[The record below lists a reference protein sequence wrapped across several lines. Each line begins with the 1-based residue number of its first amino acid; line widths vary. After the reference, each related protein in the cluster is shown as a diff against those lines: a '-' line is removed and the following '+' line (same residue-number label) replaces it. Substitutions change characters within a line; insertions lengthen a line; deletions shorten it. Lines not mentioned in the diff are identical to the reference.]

1 MFPAILLAVSVVALI
16 QFTVYYWRAIVAGVA
31 AKPLSNLILTAA
43 GLTDESLGSADF
55 EAILNVHEL
64 TPCLKTGQGRLQA
77 VRAYYRVAQALGR
90 VLPQLAAWTER
101 EMATCSR
108 YVAVLV
114 DQRMERNLACAA
126 EMRAC

>member
-43 GLTDESLGSADF
+43 GLTDESVGSSDF

-77 VRAYYRVAQALGR
+77 VRAYYRAAQARSEEHTSEL
-90 VLPQLAAWTER
+90 Q
-101 EMATCSR
+101 SR
-108 YVAVLV
+108 
-114 DQRMERNLACAA
+114 
-126 EMRAC
+126 

>member
-43 GLTDESLGSADF
+43 GLTDESVGSSDF

-64 TPCLKTGQGRLQA
+64 TPCLKSAQGRLQA
-77 VRAYYRVAQALGR
+77 VRAYYRVAQAASCGSTR
-90 VLPQLAAWTER
+90 PSAW
-101 EMATCSR
+101 ATR
-108 YVAVLV
+108 
-114 DQRMERNLACAA
+114 
-126 EMRAC
+126 